1 MSYWR
6 LNLRSM
12 TNGLPKHWSISLIW
26 SLITNNTLVPPVPP
40 TKGLPITMYPRAGV
54 PSLPSFCPWVT
65 GYNTS
70 HSEHPSDVLLI
81 ATAPTLAQHVFI
93 VSLGLLLLSPQT
105 CDLPLCLLDG
115 FRAIFMNFMP
125 FHFSVCIYM
134 PTLHTDQVFQ
144 PEISFY
150 RAVFKA
156 PQCEPDS
163 TSVLLTVP
171 ACISPPL
178 NLFLTSLAFAHGDPN
193 SSHFIPL
200 AFSAHLP
207 GRNFFSC
214 ESWHHLTGPEWVA

>member
-1 MSYWR
+1 MFS
-6 LNLRSM
+6 LL
-12 TNGLPKHWSISLIW
+12 LPL
-26 SLITNNTLVPPVPP
+26 
-40 TKGLPITMYPRAGV
+40 LP
-54 PSLPSFCPWVT
+54 W
-65 GYNTS
+65 
-70 HSEHPSDVLLI
+70 
-81 ATAPTLAQHVFI
+81 
-93 VSLGLLLLSPQT
+93 LGLCSLFLSGYCCCPHRLATFRSASWMDSGLSLWT
-105 CDLPLCLLDG
+105 CLY
-115 FRAIFMNFMP
+115 FP
-125 FHFSVCIYM
+125 FSICIYM

-150 RAVFKA
+150 RAVFKT

-193 SSHFIPL
+193 SSHFISL